1 MNNVENFENLKKRID
16 ELKVKNLTNLK
27 EKERLEGESCKI
39 KEKIKE
45 VYGVEIEDFNSAI
58 ETLEKEKEIKMK
70 RLQELLN
77 ESEEKLGV

>member
-1 MNNVENFENLKKRID
+1 M
-16 ELKVKNLTNLK
+16 
-27 EKERLEGESCKI
+27 CKI

>member
-1 MNNVENFENLKKRID
+1 MSNVENFENLKKRID

-27 EKERLEGESCKI
+27 EKERLEGELCKI

-58 ETLEKEKEIKMK
+58 T
-70 RLQELLN
+70 ELKDIILAATAKP
-77 ESEEKLGV
+77 EPPAPTKPIF

>member
-1 MNNVENFENLKKRID
+1 MSNVENFENLKKRID

-27 EKERLEGESCKI
+27 EKERLEGELCKI

-70 RLQELLN
+70 KLQELLN